1 MKYKLRM
8 TGQQYAALQ
17 EHLFPGDGKEAVAL
31 ALCGRYHGENSHI
44 LMINQIIALPYEDCI
59 RTEDQVTWKTDILDS
74 ILPEA
79 EKKGMA
85 VLKIHSHPNGFDRFS
100 KTDDISD
107 RRLFSSVYA
116 WLDDGFPHMSAIMLP
131 DGRILARVVDR
142 QGGWHTVNTIS
153 VAGDDLLF
161 WHNDTENQKTAPQA
175 FEEKN
180 GQFFGEET
188 YARLR
193 KLSVAVVGC
202 SGTGSPLIEQLAR
215 LGIGNL
221 KLIDPDVVKEKN
233 LNRILNTTYQDTV
246 DERFKVDVLAEAI
259 ESMGLGTVVEPISK
273 NLINLEVM
281 RQIAECDV
289 LFGCMDSVEGR
300 YYLNR
305 LAVFYSIPYFDLGIR
320 LDADGLGGVS
330 CSCGSVHYLQ
340 PDKSS
345 LIGRGMVSLQLV
357 GDEGMARRN
366 PAVYEGQRHEGYMR
380 NVHVERPAVIT
391 FNMMIASMA
400 ANELIARLYPGFRR
414 VSNADSARRT
424 FDFRENDHM
433 CESDGEFCPY
443 LAKYAGRGDTPLFL
457 EDSAPE
463 FQHA

>member
-131 DGRILARVVDR
+131 DGRIFARVVDR

-161 WHNDTENQKTAPQA
+161 WHNDTENQKNCA
-175 FEEKN
+175 
-180 GQFFGEET
+180 
-188 YARLR
+188 
-193 KLSVAVVGC
+193 
-202 SGTGSPLIEQLAR
+202 
-215 LGIGNL
+215 
-221 KLIDPDVVKEKN
+221 
-233 LNRILNTTYQDTV
+233 
-246 DERFKVDVLAEAI
+246 
-259 ESMGLGTVVEPISK
+259 
-273 NLINLEVM
+273 
-281 RQIAECDV
+281 
-289 LFGCMDSVEGR
+289 
-300 YYLNR
+300 
-305 LAVFYSIPYFDLGIR
+305 
-320 LDADGLGGVS
+320 
-330 CSCGSVHYLQ
+330 
-340 PDKSS
+340 SS
-345 LIGRGMVSLQLV
+345 
-357 GDEGMARRN
+357 
-366 PAVYEGQRHEGYMR
+366 
-380 NVHVERPAVIT
+380 
-391 FNMMIASMA
+391 F
-400 ANELIARLYPGFRR
+400 
-414 VSNADSARRT
+414 
-424 FDFRENDHM
+424 
-433 CESDGEFCPY
+433 
-443 LAKYAGRGDTPLFL
+443 
-457 EDSAPE
+457 
-463 FQHA
+463 